1 MKIKIQWKLMAS
13 YLTLIILTGAV
24 LYGYLSRTLERHLL
38 DEARE
43 NLLNEAKLVA
53 IMCAKEIGD
62 LKRDA
67 PAIAHNAGREI
78 RARVTI
84 MSADGAVAGDSELK
98 DSDLGKLENHSSRPE
113 FQQAIRNG
121 AGSSIRYS
129 STLGTSMLY
138 VAYPFRAENDQGG
151 VIRMALPL
159 SRLEAATGSFRTIL
173 MAALLLAIVCSFF
186 LSYVIASLTS
196 RPLRKI
202 ASVAGLIGKGNF
214 GARIPV
220 TSRDEIGE
228 LAAMMNE
235 MTAKIEEQMGK
246 ISAERNRLD
255 TILRGMG
262 EGMIVT
268 DTSGNITLANPA
280 FRAIF
285 ALVEELEGK
294 SLLEITR
301 QPAMHNTLKRT
312 LESREETVEE
322 MSVLVPEE
330 KHLLTHWVPLR
341 EEGELLGAV
350 AVFHDISD
358 LKRLEGIRKD
368 FVANVSHEL
377 RTPVSVIK
385 GFAETLLNEGDALHP
400 EKKTRFLN
408 IIHNHAERLASLI
421 SDLLTLSRMESGAM
435 ELEPAPVNILGA
447 VTRAFRL
454 MERTAEEKGISLIPA
469 PSLEDTPHALADA
482 AKLDQVF
489 INLLDNG
496 VKFTPAGGSVT
507 ISAVQLDSLIKI
519 NVTDTGIGIPP
530 RDLPRIFERFYRVD
544 PARSREMGGTGLG
557 LAIVKHIVQAHGGT
571 VSVESS
577 PGKGATFSFT
587 LKKA

>member
-1 MKIKIQWKLMAS
+1 
-13 YLTLIILTGAV
+13 
-24 LYGYLSRTLERHLL
+24 
-38 DEARE
+38 
-43 NLLNEAKLVA
+43 
-53 IMCAKEIGD
+53 
-62 LKRDA
+62 
-67 PAIAHNAGREI
+67 
-78 RARVTI
+78 
-84 MSADGAVAGDSELK
+84 
-98 DSDLGKLENHSSRPE
+98 
-113 FQQAIRNG
+113 
-121 AGSSIRYS
+121 
-129 STLGTSMLY
+129 
-138 VAYPFRAENDQGG
+138 
-151 VIRMALPL
+151 
-159 SRLEAATGSFRTIL
+159 
-173 MAALLLAIVCSFF
+173 
-186 LSYVIASLTS
+186 
-196 RPLRKI
+196 
-202 ASVAGLIGKGNF
+202 
-214 GARIPV
+214 V